1 MPCTSCMVDYSR
13 SKKEFGCAKCKFSFC
28 RKCLPYDVVIFSISS
43 QPVPVCSN
51 CYSLL
56 NQQQQQNVES
66 SKDKNREMPS
76 NINCWNG
83 EDLPPPSLRP
93 LFSSNKTS
101 KQNLKSNKNEWKE
114 LEERLERLNEPIES
128 VKEEKKKIQ
137 GIGQLEERLAALR
150 GVDVDIIRRPG
161 LLVVNQDES
170 QVNVDNERYENEVL
184 KLLNEAEHSLQM
196 GKRLPSSTSNL
207 HNNSAPNN
215 NLKSSGSNQ
224 DCSSI
229 NSSVINETIA
239 QITASKKNENS
250 TSSISSLDQQSL
262 YPNLEDCVR
271 KTLEDAKNAENEAVE
286 FLRSHGQQQTS
297 NNEENENN
305 RNTGEQQ
312 TNNQQKHKNQNLQ
325 KLYSFF
331 KKPLFR

>member
-13 SKKEFGCAKCKFSFC
+13 SKKEVFFNFNLLKLIFFLKFGCAKCKFSFC
-28 RKCLPYDVVIFSISS
+28 RKCLPYDVVILSISS

-76 NINCWNG
+76 NINCWDG

-161 LLVVNQDES
+161 LLIVNQDES
-170 QVNVDNERYENEVL
+170 QPNVDDERYENEVL
-184 KLLNEAEHSLQM
+184 RLLNEV
-196 GKRLPSSTSNL
+196 G
-207 HNNSAPNN
+207 
-215 NLKSSGSNQ
+215 
-224 DCSSI
+224 
-229 NSSVINETIA
+229 
-239 QITASKKNENS
+239 
-250 TSSISSLDQQSL
+250 
-262 YPNLEDCVR
+262 
-271 KTLEDAKNAENEAVE
+271 
-286 FLRSHGQQQTS
+286 
-297 NNEENENN
+297 
-305 RNTGEQQ
+305 
-312 TNNQQKHKNQNLQ
+312 
-325 KLYSFF
+325 
-331 KKPLFR
+331 